1 VNGYLGGY
9 GSLEVVKSEIAE
21 LGLSPD
27 ASRRLM
33 EIVAARRR

>member
-1 VNGYLGGY
+1 
-9 GSLEVVKSEIAE
+9 VKSEIGE

-27 ASRRLM
+27 ASRRLL